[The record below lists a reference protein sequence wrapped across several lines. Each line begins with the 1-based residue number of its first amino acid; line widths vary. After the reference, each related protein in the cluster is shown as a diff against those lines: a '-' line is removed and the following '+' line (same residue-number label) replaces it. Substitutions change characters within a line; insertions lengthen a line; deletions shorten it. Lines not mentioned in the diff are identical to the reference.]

1 VLTSRQLMVKM
12 MRKHAWF
19 LGTLAA
25 ALVMSGCGGNG
36 GASSFAGNSSSSSS
50 SSSSGGPTATVAAI
64 TLVSSSPQIQSDGST
79 PATITAIAT
88 NSSNVVVP
96 GATVSF
102 SSTSG
107 ALTMSTTTTGVT
119 PGITDANGEAAAT
132 LGTPGNTTNRN
143 ITVTATAGTISA
155 TVTVAV
161 VGTKISLTGPS
172 SLIQGASGTFS
183 ASLTDSGGNG
193 IAGATVAAVSAKGNT
208 LSASSL
214 VTDSTGHVTFTVTG
228 TVAGAD
234 TVSISAL
241 GMSASQA
248 LSVSSQNFAFSAP
261 AANTLVP
268 LNTPQALT
276 LVWTNAGAPVTG
288 QPVTFST
295 TRGLFSSGATT
306 ITVSTD
312 GTGTAIA
319 SLSSTTAGPAIITAS
334 GSGVSGQINI
344 VFVAT
349 VAASLD
355 LQASPAVIP
364 TAGSSTITAIVRDA
378 QNNLVEGQTVDFQ
391 LTDKT
396 GGAIS
401 VGTAVTG
408 IQGTAQTVYTATSTA
423 STSNGV
429 QVTAT
434 VQGSSPSIQDTVN
447 LTVGGQ
453 TVFLSLGTGAT
464 ITENTAKTQFT
475 VPFVIQALD
484 SGGNA
489 VTGVAVSLTVH
500 SLPPT
505 GAPAL
510 AGPFYDTTGSYA
522 AYRKGQW
529 QNVTEDPSCPVA
541 WCQIV
546 TVDCLN
552 EDVAGTG
559 IYNASEDLNGNGVLD
574 PGDVAAVSPGTVTT
588 DSTGSANVSVTYPED
603 HALWVQ
609 VVLTATA
616 TVTGTQTSTT
626 SIFWLPIASTYVTTS
641 TQSPP
646 GVNSP
651 YGGANSCANPH

>member
-1 VLTSRQLMVKM
+1 MVNM

-25 ALVMSGCGGNG
+25 ALLMSGCGGND

-79 PATITAIAT
+79 PATITATAT

-107 ALTMSTTTTGVT
+107 ALTMATTTTGVT

-132 LGTPGNTTNRN
+132 LGTPGNSTNRN
-143 ITVTATAGTISA
+143 ITVTATAGTISS
-155 TVTVAV
+155 TVVIAV

-172 SLIQGASGTFS
+172 SLIQGATGTFS
-183 ASLTDSGGNG
+183 VSLTDSGGNG
-193 IAGATVAAVSAKGNT
+193 IAGTTVAAASAKGNT
-208 LSASSL
+208 LSATSL
-214 VTDSTGHVTFTVTG
+214 VTDSTGHVTFAITG
-228 TVAGAD
+228 SVAGAD
-234 TVSISAL
+234 TISVNAL
-241 GMSASQA
+241 GMGASQA
-248 LSVSSQNFAFSAP
+248 LSVSSQNFAFSTP

-288 QPVTFST
+288 QAVTFST
-295 TRGLFSSGATT
+295 TRGLFSGGATT
-306 ITVSTD
+306 ATATTD
-312 GTGTAIA
+312 GTGSAVV
-319 SLSSTTAGPAIITAS
+319 SLSSTTAGPAIISAS

-344 VFVAT
+344 IFVAT
-349 VAASLD
+349 VAASID
-355 LQASPAVIP
+355 LQASPDVIP
-364 TAGSSTITAIVRDA
+364 TGGSSTITAIVRDA

-429 QVTAT
+429 MVTAT
-434 VQGSSPSIQDTVN
+434 VQGTNIQYSTT

-453 TVFLSLGTGAT
+453 TVFLSLGTGA
-464 ITENTAKTQFT
+464 IIGENAAKTQFILPY
-475 VPFVIQALD
+475 VVQALD
-484 SGGNA
+484 SAGNA
-489 VTGVAVSLTVH
+489 VTNVSVTLTVH

-510 AGPFYDTTGSYA
+510 AGPDYATLNAFA
-522 AYRKGQW
+522 AYRKGYW
-529 QNVTEDPSCPVA
+529 FTGTDPNTMAVCA
-541 WCQIV
+541 TGWCQTI
-546 TVDCLN
+546 TANCLN
-552 EDVAGTG
+552 EDVDGTG
-559 IYNASEDLNGNGVLD
+559 IYNSSEDLNANGVLD
-574 PGDVAAVSPGTVTT
+574 PGDVAAVSPGSVTT
-588 DSTGSANVSVTYPED
+588 DATGSANINVTYPED
-603 HALWVQ
+603 HAEWVQ
-609 VVLTATA
+609 VLLTATA
-616 TVTGTQTSTT
+616 TVSGTQTSTT
-626 SIFWLPIASTYVTTS
+626 SKFWLPILSTYVTT
-641 TQSPP
+641 TTTTPP
-646 GVNSP
+646 GVVDP
-651 YGGANSCANPH
+651 YGLSASCANPH